1 MSAQGRCQGRGV
13 LWKGVAVSFVVF
25 AAPPAAADIR
35 DLPVP
40 AVTIYPNDIITTGSI
55 TQRRFRVTSTS
66 IIGFATDSASIIG
79 TQARR
84 RLVAGRPI
92 PLAAFGVPIAIR
104 RGDNVSANYME
115 EGFSIT
121 ASLMAMQDGMAG
133 DVIEARNNGTG
144 VLVRATVQADG
155 TLRVTGE

>member
-1 MSAQGRCQGRGV
+1 MAAS
-13 LWKGVAVSFVVF
+13 LMVF
-25 AAPPAAADIR
+25 AAPSTAADIR

-40 AVTIYPNDIITTGSI
+40 AITIYPNDIITTGSL

-84 RLVAGRPI
+84 RLVAGKPI

-104 RGDNVSANYME
+104 RGANVPASYME

-121 ASLMAMQDGMAG
+121 ASLVALQDGMAG

-155 TLRVTGE
+155 SLQVTAE